1 MHLQLKKQSD
11 RVHKAKEDVVRTK
24 ERYEM
29 ALRDISEQNPR
40 YIEDM
45 TQVFNKCQD
54 REAERLVFF
63 KDTMFIL
70 QECLNI
76 SADQM

>member
-1 MHLQLKKQSD
+1 MKKSGD
-11 RVHKAKEDVVRTK
+11 RVQKAKEDVVRTK

-54 REAERLVFF
+54 REAERLNFF

-70 QECLNI
+70 QKCLNI
-76 SADQM
+76 SIDPL